1 MPART
6 AKRGTHAR
14 KDTATQTAQH
24 KASSAPAP
32 ANSAP
37 SVKPKQMTKT
47 EAYRLVKK
55 AREGL
60 RDADEH
66 IWKGTASQARED
78 LMDTLGAVSQLLSS
92 LNHEGI
98 NGLA

>member
-1 MPART
+1 MPT
-6 AKRGTHAR
+6 K
-14 KDTATQTAQH
+14 TATKRVTHSRKSATTPAKH
-24 KASSAPAP
+24 EAPA
-32 ANSAP
+32 ATRNHAP

-47 EAYRLVKK
+47 EAYRLVKV

-98 NGLA
+98 NGLK

>member
-1 MPART
+1 MAT
-6 AKRGTHAR
+6 K
-14 KDTATQTAQH
+14 TATKRVTHSRKSATTPAPHQTAT
-24 KASSAPAP
+24 APRNSAPA
-32 ANSAP
+32 
-37 SVKPKQMTKT
+37 VKPKQMTKT
-47 EAYRLVKK
+47 EAYRLVKV

-66 IWKGTASQARED
+66 IWKGTAAQARED

-98 NGLA
+98 NGLK